1 MEELD
6 KEVEVMLKKKRGEL
20 SFEILENM
28 TVYPELDK
36 VSELI
41 NIAIDNYK
49 VLKKLG
55 KITDASE
62 IKKKIKEMKFS
73 KEHLNLVLNLD
84 FNRPSEKMTELAI
97 AAGVDLKDGRMLQE
111 FKLV

>member
-1 MEELD
+1 
-6 KEVEVMLKKKRGEL
+6 
-20 SFEILENM
+20 M

-41 NIAIDNYK
+41 NIAIENYK

-55 KITDASE
+55 KINDASE
-62 IKKKIKEMKFS
+62 IKNKIKEMKFS

-84 FNRPSEKMTELAI
+84 FNRPSKKMAELAR
-97 AAGVDLKDGRMLQE
+97 AAGVDLNDGRML
-111 FKLV
+111 

>member
-1 MEELD
+1 
-6 KEVEVMLKKKRGEL
+6 MLKKKREEL
-20 SFEILENM
+20 SFEILEKM

-62 IKKKIKEMKFS
+62 IKTKIKEMKFS

-84 FNRPSEKMTELAI
+84 FNRPSKKMAELAR
-97 AAGVDLKDGRMLQE
+97 AAGVDLKDGRML
-111 FKLV
+111 